1 VIVVIGSPSI
11 VPADPGRRSVAA
23 GRSIEV
29 AHGATAAGAQV
40 QLVGKVGD
48 DPAGDALL
56 LALTD
61 LGIGHVAI
69 LRDPARRTPV
79 VPVATADDEA
89 ILPDADADA
98 DEDQDEDEDEDET
111 GAPAGS
117 ASGGVPDEPLP
128 TIDAGDLD
136 LALGYLPD
144 HSVVVV
150 AERLDPDALAVVAAD
165 CSYVAAALVV
175 IVEPGGEPPDLPS
188 GATLLEAPRSDPD
201 GLFGRTVGHFAA
213 ALDRGMS
220 GDEALAAAAAGA
232 GWQPTAG

>member
-11 VPADPGRRSVAA
+11 VPAGPGRHSTAA

-29 AHGATAAGAQV
+29 AHGATAGGAQV

-56 LALTD
+56 LALAD

-79 VPVATADDEA
+79 VPVPIADDKA
-89 ILPDADADA
+89 ILPDEDD
-98 DEDQDEDEDEDET
+98 DEDDDEDIP
-111 GAPAGS
+111 APAG
-117 ASGGVPDEPLP
+117 AAHAGGPGEPLP
-128 TIDAGDLD
+128 MIDAGDLD
-136 LALGYLPD
+136 LALRYLPD
-144 HSVVVV
+144 HTVVVV

-175 IVEPGGEPPDLPS
+175 IVEPGGEPPGVPS
-188 GATLLEAPRSDPD
+188 GATVLEAPRSDPD
-201 GLFGRTVGHFAA
+201 GHFGHTVGRFAA
-213 ALDRGMS
+213 ALDQGTS
-220 GDEALAAAAAGA
+220 GAEALAAAAAGA
-232 GWQPTAG
+232 GWQPTAE

>member
-1 VIVVIGSPSI
+1 MIVVIGSPSI
-11 VPADPGRRSVAA
+11 VPADPGRRSMAA

-56 LALTD
+56 LALAD

-79 VPVATADDEA
+79 VPVATAADEA

-98 DEDQDEDEDEDET
+98 DEDEDEDET
-111 GAPAGS
+111 GAPTGS
-117 ASGGVPDEPLP
+117 ANGGIPDEPLP

-175 IVEPGGEPPDLPS
+175 IVEPGREPPDLPS

-220 GDEALAAAAAGA
+220 GDEALAAAVAGA

>member
-11 VPADPGRRSVAA
+11 VPADPGRRSMAA

-40 QLVGKVGD
+40 QLIGKVGD

-56 LALTD
+56 LALAD

-89 ILPDADADA
+89 ILPDADE
-98 DEDQDEDEDEDET
+98 DEDQDEDEDET
-111 GAPAGS
+111 GAPAAS
-117 ASGGVPDEPLP
+117 ANGGVPDEPLP